1 VSSSFTIV
9 RLLPGLLGLNGSAAN
24 AEIVA
29 RSLRELGHTVRIID
43 VDNPSEVDTSV
54 DLVCVGSG
62 SGSQLR
68 PAATQLLALASNLQE
83 WKRHGAWFCAVGSGW
98 DLLGRHVTLA
108 EGETLLGAGI
118 FPSTSDLTIARFA
131 GEVCGIDH
139 RGRPSAGYINQVGT
153 ATLDEGVEPLL
164 HIQRGAPDH
173 SATDGL
179 IAPGLLATRL
189 GGPALALN
197 PQWADEVVSALLASR
212 KESFEPQDFHH
223 RVASAAAQAREKI
236 EQRLATTR

>member
-1 VSSSFTIV
+1 MSSSFTIV

-43 VDNPSEVDTSV
+43 VENPSEVDTTV

-83 WKRHGAWFCAVGSGW
+83 WKRKGAWFCAVGSGW
-98 DLLGRHVTLA
+98 DLLGHHVTLA
-108 EGETLLGAGI
+108 EGETIPGAGI
-118 FPSTSDLTIARFA
+118 FPSSADLTTARFF
-131 GEVCGIDH
+131 GEVCGVDH

-164 HIQRGAPDH
+164 HIQRGAQGR
-173 SATDGL
+173 SRTDGL
-179 IAPGLLATRL
+179 IAPGLMATRL

-197 PQWADEVVSALLASR
+197 PHWTDGIVSALLASR
-212 KESFEPQDFHH
+212 KQSFEPQDFHR
-223 RVASAAAQAREKI
+223 RVASAATHARGKI
-236 EQRLATTR
+236 EQRLATTT